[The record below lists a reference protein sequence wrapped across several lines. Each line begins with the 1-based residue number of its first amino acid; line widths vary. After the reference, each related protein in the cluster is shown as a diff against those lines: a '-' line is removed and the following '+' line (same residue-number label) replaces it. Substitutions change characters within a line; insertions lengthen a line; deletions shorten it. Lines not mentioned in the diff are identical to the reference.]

1 MNDNNESNSL
11 LDMFGTSEKETPQ
24 QATNVSQQSTSE
36 TQETI
41 IDTPVETPQQSII
54 DTPIET
60 PQPVNNTV
68 IETSNN
74 VNQTIRPEENPLEN
88 ENMITTKV
96 EIEEK
101 VTNPEEKL
109 LDIFTGNKLYVFAN
123 GGFSWGTFFVPA
135 IYLIY
140 RKFYG
145 KGAFFLI
152 FNALIIF
159 ATYINSIL
167 LMGVVELV
175 YFVVS
180 VIYATKFKRQYFEY
194 CKKKVSEIM
203 ASTNDYNEQKKRCMQ
218 EGGVD
223 PKAFVVL
230 ALIGVLS
237 YSVMGYTAGNQDTAN
252 IEKEFGLNI
261 VFPDE
266 FKNIDRPYS
275 ETKYQEE
282 GNYYVEG
289 LAKISNDTDM
299 CTFAITKSTAKHL
312 EDGKSM
318 QSIGLEYI
326 KKTYPLLTELKA
338 ETHNDIEYQMY
349 YDENKKIYYYFYAD
363 NESMTLIKV
372 DIDKETDNLC
382 TNYKNYI
389 LDNTTK

>member
-1 MNDNNESNSL
+1 MNDNNNNESNSL

-24 QATNVSQQSTSE
+24 QTNNASQQSTNVSQQTISE
-36 TQETI
+36 PQQNI
-41 IDTPVETPQQSII
+41 INTPV
-54 DTPIET
+54 ET

-109 LDIFTGNKLYVFAN
+109 LDIFTGNKLYAFAN
-123 GGFSWGTFFVPA
+123 GGFSWGTFFYPSV
-135 IYLIY
+135 YLIY

-152 FNALIIF
+152 FNALTILGM
-159 ATYINSIL
+159 YLNSML
-167 LMGVVELV
+167 LMGIVGLV

-180 VIYATKFKRQYFEY
+180 VIYATKFKKEYFEY

-203 ASTNDYNEQKKRCMQ
+203 ASTNDYNEQKKKCMQ

-223 PKAFVVL
+223 PKAFVVF

-237 YSVMGYTAGNQDTAN
+237 YSVMGYTAGKNDTKEV
-252 IEKEFGLNI
+252 EKEFGLNI

-282 GNYYVEG
+282 GNYYIEG
-289 LAKISNDTDM
+289 LAKISNDTNT
-299 CTFAITKSTAKHL
+299 CAFAITKSTAKHL
-312 EDGKSM
+312 EDGKDM
-318 QSIGLEYI
+318 QAVGLEYI
-326 KKTYPLLTELKA
+326 KKSYPLLTELKV
-338 ETHNDIEYQMY
+338 ETHNDIEYQTY

-389 LDNTTK
+389 LENTKK